1 MHSELTSTVSQIQL
15 TKEDCRVSGMVETFF
30 FFFNYLN
37 ITHILEAGAGGG
49 DLSGHFLAR
58 EARNEAKL

>member
-1 MHSELTSTVSQIQL
+1 
-15 TKEDCRVSGMVETFF
+15 MVETFFF

-37 ITHILEAGAGGG
+37 ITHTLEAGAGGG

>member
-1 MHSELTSTVSQIQL
+1 
-15 TKEDCRVSGMVETFF
+15 MVETFF

-37 ITHILEAGAGGG
+37 ITHTLEAGAG
-49 DLSGHFLAR
+49 LSGHFLAH